1 MQIYNIYLNNLKLIK
16 LFNNTM
22 LFIFNLFI
30 NLNNLHKS
38 ELKQI
43 SSFESS
49 ILVNKWI
56 NLYNTNADN
65 NDNILINHN
74 YVLKSLMDF
83 KVNIAIN
90 KNNQNTKF
98 YKYIYNDM
106 NLYTILTKEE
116 NNILFIKRI
125 GINPIFIINEV
136 DINYDSKLLLF
147 RLLELKSEKQ
157 LKINFTQ
164 LYDYDPRY
172 KLSWNYDN
180 N

>member
-1 MQIYNIYLNNLKLIK
+1 
-16 LFNNTM
+16 M

-49 ILVNKWI
+49 ILINKWT
-56 NLYNTNADN
+56 NLYNNNADD
-65 NDNILINHN
+65 NDNILINYN

-90 KNNQNTKF
+90 KNNDNTKF
-98 YKYIYNDM
+98 YKYIYDDM
-106 NLYTILTKEE
+106 NLYTILTNEE
-116 NNILFIKRI
+116 NNILYIKRI
-125 GINPIFIINEV
+125 GINPIFIINQD

-147 RLLELKSEKQ
+147 RLLELKSKKQ
-157 LKINFTQ
+157 LKINFSE
-164 LYDYDPRY
+164 LFDYDPRY
-172 KLSWNYDN
+172 KLSWNYNDN
-180 N
+180 

>member
-1 MQIYNIYLNNLKLIK
+1 
-16 LFNNTM
+16 M

-56 NLYNTNADN
+56 NLYNNNADD

-90 KNNQNTKF
+90 KNSDDTKF
-98 YKYIYNDM
+98 YKYIYDDM
-106 NLYTILTKEE
+106 TLYTILTKEDSDV
-116 NNILFIKRI
+116 LYIKRI

-136 DINYDSKLLLF
+136 DINYDSRLLLF
-147 RLLELKSEKQ
+147 RLLELKSQKQ
-157 LKINFTQ
+157 LKINFTD

-172 KLSWNYDN
+172 KLSWTYDN